1 MDEISKDKL
10 SQLLSNP
17 DSLKALSSIAKGLMT
32 DEKKMPNENTEQI
45 TEQPVQKVLE
55 QTQVPNTHY
64 DERLNLLRSI
74 KPYLTDSRQTRID
87 SLVKAINI
95 ANLINTYGQNL

>member
-74 KPYLTDSRQTRID
+74 ISEYSFSFNHLYYG
-87 SLVKAINI
+87 
-95 ANLINTYGQNL
+95 LIVSTFFIL